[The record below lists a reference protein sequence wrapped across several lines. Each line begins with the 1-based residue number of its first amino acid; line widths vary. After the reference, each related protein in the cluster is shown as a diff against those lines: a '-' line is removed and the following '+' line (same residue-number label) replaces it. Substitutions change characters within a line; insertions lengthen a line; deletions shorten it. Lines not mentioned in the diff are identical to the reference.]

1 MTSTPT
7 AHPARRARTSHAAA
21 GLLTLLA
28 ATSAG
33 AAEPA
38 ALPDA
43 DTLIRDLGLIESSTP
58 VREHKGWQPPRKVV
72 VLAAAPGA
80 AEAMQSVVPR
90 AKVVAVTNAAEA
102 VREARD
108 ADVVMGICSKD
119 VLAAGPQIRWIQVYG
134 AGVENCVSIPAMRSR
149 DVLLTN
155 MQRIAAPVMAE
166 HVLAMML
173 SFARGLQ
180 FYIPE
185 RMEAR
190 WSEELPAGERMLTLQ
205 GKTLLVV
212 GLGGI
217 GTEVAKR
224 AHALGMNVVATRAS
238 GRDGPDFVSYVGL
251 PAELRQLAGKADF
264 IVNTVPLTA
273 QTTAMFDAKFFA
285 GARKGAYFF
294 NVGRGASVVQDDLVA
309 ALRSGQI
316 AGAGLDVTD
325 PEPLPADHPLWTFRN
340 VIITPHV
347 ATASDLGP
355 GSRIAIARENLRRYA
370 AGEPL
375 LSVVDLVKGY

>member
-1 MTSTPT
+1 LPVY
-7 AHPARRARTSHAAA
+7 AEEQH
-21 GLLTLLA
+21 
-28 ATSAG
+28 AG
-33 AAEPA
+33 AFTRGFRELRAERPVE
-38 ALPDA
+38 
-43 DTLIRDLGLIESSTP
+43 IE
-58 VREHKGWQPPRKVV
+58 
-72 VLAAAPGA
+72 
-80 AEAMQSVVPR
+80 
-90 AKVVAVTNAAEA
+90 
-102 VREARD
+102 
-108 ADVVMGICSKD
+108 
-119 VLAAGPQIRWIQVYG
+119 
-134 AGVENCVSIPAMRSR
+134 
-149 DVLLTN
+149 
-155 MQRIAAPVMAE
+155 
-166 HVLAMML
+166 
-173 SFARGLQ
+173 
-180 FYIPE
+180 
-185 RMEAR
+185 
-190 WSEELPAGERMLTLQ
+190 

-251 PAELRQLAGKADF
+251 PAELRQLAGKSDF

-285 GARKGAYFF
+285 AARKGAYFF